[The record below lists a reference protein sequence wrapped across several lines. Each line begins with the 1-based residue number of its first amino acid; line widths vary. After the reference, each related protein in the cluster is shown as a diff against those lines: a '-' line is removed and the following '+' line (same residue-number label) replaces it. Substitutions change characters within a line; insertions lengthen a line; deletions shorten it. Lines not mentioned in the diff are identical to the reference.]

1 MKRDLRLYARV
12 LSYLAP
18 YRMLLFTAVIA
29 TVGFAVTDA
38 FSFVMLIP
46 FLNSLFGLPPL
57 GVGDNHPLIDWLI
70 DNTAGRIYGAGADP
84 MQVLVAVIVVILLIY
99 LVKNIFDF
107 LQAYLTVRL
116 EQAVTRDMRNQ
127 VYSHLVDLDLSFFGR
142 TRAGQI
148 ISRLTGDVD
157 QLRML
162 VTRNISKFI
171 SSVFQVLASLGALL
185 MLSVELTLV
194 SLVVLPAMFGLW
206 SRLIR
211 RLRRGDRTALNLA
224 GEVASHLQE
233 TVSGIRLVKGS
244 AAEEF
249 ERQRFRRLTE
259 NLFRAVVKN
268 EKYRALASPLTEM
281 LGAIGTVL
289 LLWYGSRLVLVHG
302 SLDGSSFIVFL
313 GLSLK
318 LYAPVKWLSKFPST
332 VQPGLAAAERVFE
345 FLDAPIEIRDR
356 PGAVK
361 VDGFREAIRFENV
374 GFSYVPG
381 EPVLED
387 ITFEVKPGEVV
398 ALVGPS
404 GAGKT
409 TVVDLLARFYEPT
422 HGRITL
428 DGVDLADIEL
438 RSLRSLLG
446 IVTQETV
453 LFHDTVRA
461 NIAYGLGD
469 VPMER
474 IERAAR
480 AAHAH
485 EFIVQLPDGYDTVL
499 GERGT
504 RLSGGQRQRIA
515 IARAILRDPPILIFD
530 EATSALDSE
539 SEVLVQ
545 QAIEK
550 LLAGRTVFVIAHRL
564 ATVRHA
570 DQILVLD
577 RGRIVDRGRHEE
589 LLMRDGLYRYL
600 YRLQFAES
608 DEVAL
613 RGEVTG

>member
-1 MKRDLRLYARV
+1 FFSSRRRHTRFSRDWSSDV
-12 LSYLAP
+12 CS
-18 YRMLLFTAVIA
+18 
-29 TVGFAVTDA
+29 
-38 FSFVMLIP
+38 S
-46 FLNSLFGLPPL
+46 
-57 GVGDNHPLIDWLI
+57 
-70 DNTAGRIYGAGADP
+70 
-84 MQVLVAVIVVILLIY
+84 
-99 LVKNIFDF
+99 
-107 LQAYLTVRL
+107 
-116 EQAVTRDMRNQ
+116 
-127 VYSHLVDLDLSFFGR
+127 DL
-142 TRAGQI
+142 
-148 ISRLTGDVD
+148 
-157 QLRML
+157 
-162 VTRNISKFI
+162 
-171 SSVFQVLASLGALL
+171 
-185 MLSVELTLV
+185 
-194 SLVVLPAMFGLW
+194 
-206 SRLIR
+206 
-211 RLRRGDRTALNLA
+211 
-224 GEVASHLQE
+224 
-233 TVSGIRLVKGS
+233 
-244 AAEEF
+244 
-249 ERQRFRRLTE
+249 
-259 NLFRAVVKN
+259 
-268 EKYRALASPLTEM
+268 
-281 LGAIGTVL
+281 
-289 LLWYGSRLVLVHG
+289 
-302 SLDGSSFIVFL
+302 
-313 GLSLK
+313 
-318 LYAPVKWLSKFPST
+318 KFPST

-409 TVVDLLARFYEPT
+409 TGVDLLARFYEPT

-539 SEVLVQ
+539 SE
-545 QAIEK
+545 
-550 LLAGRTVFVIAHRL
+550 
-564 ATVRHA
+564 
-570 DQILVLD
+570 
-577 RGRIVDRGRHEE
+577 
-589 LLMRDGLYRYL
+589 
-600 YRLQFAES
+600 
-608 DEVAL
+608 
-613 RGEVTG
+613 